1 MPHKVRHF
9 VWRACRN
16 ALPTKNN
23 LRHRKIIQEEL
34 CDECKGAPEI
44 VGHVLWGCLK
54 AKEAWEC
61 SKLVISGTMDVNAS
75 FQDVMWKLLMGTN
88 VGDDHVAQA
97 ATTAWALWH
106 NRNEVRHGGVRKS
119 GQQVFRLASDYLRE
133 YRAAVSH
140 DTPVATM
147 SPQGAVWARRRG
159 DISK

>member
-1 MPHKVRHF
+1 M
-9 VWRACRN
+9 
-16 ALPTKNN
+16 
-23 LRHRKIIQEEL
+23 
-34 CDECKGAPEI
+34 
-44 VGHVLWGCLK
+44 LWGCPK
-54 AKEAWEC
+54 AKEAWER
-61 SKLVISGTMDVNAS
+61 SKLMISGTIDVNAS

-119 GQQVFRLASDYLRE
+119 GQQVFRWASDYLRE
-133 YRAAVSH
+133 YRATVSH